1 MKNLKRKIIAVAL
14 CATIVLGIKHGLDSY
29 LKKNPYKFYDID
41 KNNVISMVD
50 DSFETTNSLPSL
62 NSYVPQGIALSDEYI
77 FVSLYDSYKRNE
89 SIIYVLNYD
98 YELINTVSL
107 DCFSHVGGISF
118 DSENN
123 LLWVSGTHGSI
134 RAYNVDDLISK
145 EKAVATFVDEEIG
158 KDLINFRGE
167 KSISY
172 LTIYNGK
179 LYVGSFTLLQNTK
192 MKVYDIE
199 NQDGIKLTYLDK
211 IMVPSKVQG
220 VTFFEK
226 DNKEYVAFSRSY
238 GSDFD
243 SFIQIYKFDEDFDCD
258 NDECVTVRLR
268 PMLEQI
274 IADSDGTLYTV
285 FESNA
290 RLYSDGSVYND
301 INSFNAGSLIKK
313 IK

>member
-1 MKNLKRKIIAVAL
+1 MKNLKRKILAVAL
-14 CATIVLGIKHGLDSY
+14 CATIALGIKHGLDSY

-41 KNNVISMVD
+41 KNNVISMID
-50 DSFETTNSLPSL
+50 DGFETTNSLPSL
-62 NSYVPQGIALSDEYI
+62 SSFVPQGIALSDEYI

-118 DSENN
+118 DNENN

-134 RAYNVDDLISK
+134 RAYNVEDLISK
-145 EKAVATFVDEEIG
+145 EKAEATFVDEEIG

-226 DNKEYVAFSRSY
+226 NNKEYVAFSRSY

-290 RLYSDGSVYND
+290 RLYSDGSIYND
-301 INSFNAGSLIKK
+301 INSFDAGTLIKK
-313 IK
+313 

>member
-14 CATIVLGIKHGLDSY
+14 CATIVLGIKHGVDSY
-29 LKKNPYKFYDID
+29 LKRNPYKFYDID

-118 DSENN
+118 DNENN

-145 EKAVATFVDEEIG
+145 EKVEATFVDEEIG

-301 INSFNAGSLIKK
+301 INSFDAGSLIKK
-313 IK
+313 